1 MAIKTSAHKILT
13 NPHVMLSRAKAN
25 WPFAAWLIAAV
36 AGIFVYFH
44 GGQFGG
50 MSGVVVTTLDNAAP
64 LESGRLTTFY
74 VKTGDPVVKGTP
86 LAQMDT
92 SLLEAEKDV
101 VEASAAALHG
111 ELAAVSAEVSRLE
124 PLLKQQLV
132 GEQELQALRIKQ
144 KTLQSAIDSAELDK
158 KIRLLDLRIENCTL
172 RAQADGMVS
181 RLLHSPGDIVQS
193 GDPVLYSVVNRETS
207 VEGFLSE
214 SNARDVYIG
223 MDAYLT
229 PASGYG
235 ETVQAKVV
243 ALTPEIFNL
252 PGRVN
257 PVPQRTYRGRRVI
270 LIPEPGAVLLPG
282 EEIQIN
288 LRRPWTLQIF
298 RNLIRKEQAQ

>member
-1 MAIKTSAHKILT
+1 
-13 NPHVMLSRAKAN
+13 
-25 WPFAAWLIAAV
+25 
-36 AGIFVYFH
+36 
-44 GGQFGG
+44 
-50 MSGVVVTTLDNAAP
+50 VVVTTIDNAAP
-64 LESGRLTTFY
+64 LEPGRLTGFY
-74 VKTGDPVVKGTP
+74 VKTGDPVVKGAP

-92 SLLEAEKDV
+92 SLLKAEKDV
-101 VEASAAALHG
+101 VEASDTALHG

-132 GEQELQALRIKQ
+132 SEQELQALRIKQ
-144 KTLQSAIDSAELDK
+144 KTLQSSIDSAELEK
-158 KIRLLDLRIENCTL
+158 KIRLLDMRIENCTL
-172 RAQADGMVS
+172 RAQADGVVS

-193 GDPVLYSVVNRETS
+193 GDPVLYSVINRETS

-235 ETVQAKVV
+235 ETVRAKVV